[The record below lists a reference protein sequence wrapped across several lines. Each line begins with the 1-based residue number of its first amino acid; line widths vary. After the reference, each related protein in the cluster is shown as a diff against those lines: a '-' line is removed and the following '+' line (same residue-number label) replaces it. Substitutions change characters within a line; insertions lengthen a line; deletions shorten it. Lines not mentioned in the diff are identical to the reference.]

1 MQALFADLLRL
12 RWSVASCA
20 GLVLAGAL
28 LAWLARVQVQAVLRE
43 EAAVAG
49 QRQEIQRKLSRA
61 TDEEQEIREKIARYL
76 DITRRGLIGR
86 EERLAWVEEIARIK
100 ANRKLFDIEYEILPQ
115 KPVDPVLLPDGAA
128 AGGYEF
134 MASTMHLQMRLLHE
148 EDLLGLVRDLG
159 ARSKALLHVRSCT
172 VDRISATGGTERPD
186 AAQLKADCIIE
197 WITIRERK

>member
-128 AGGYEF
+128 AGEGGNGSARRSSPPPRRGVSRRDSPRGRRRP
-134 MASTMHLQMRLLHE
+134 ASPPPRTCR
-148 EDLLGLVRDLG
+148 RSTPRAAG
-159 ARSKALLHVRSCT
+159 AAAA
-172 VDRISATGGTERPD
+172 DRTA
-186 AAQLKADCIIE
+186 
-197 WITIRERK
+197 